1 MPEVRHGLSYRV
13 LMLCP
18 AIGGT
23 GLDGEGQASRIQLIW
38 ETMMRHQGYA
48 MYNATNNTLEVIR
61 PGENATRVIR
71 CAQIYPDRERVHG
84 VAIEGDSILVYVGPY
99 NNPRPTHTRIY
110 SFMSLGGG
118 RRGSL

>member
-1 MPEVRHGLSYRV
+1 MRHTLSYRMRN
-13 LMLCP
+13 LFP
-18 AIGGT
+18 AMGGV
-23 GLDGEGQASRIQLIW
+23 GLDGEGHAGRRQLTR

-71 CAQIYPDRERVHG
+71 CAQIHPEHEQVHG
-84 VAIEGDSILVYVGPY
+84 VTIDGDAIRVYVGPY

-110 SFMSLGGG
+110 SFMSLSGG